1 MPRSLLITGGAGFI
15 AGNFSLYWT
24 KKYPNDKVII
34 LDSLTYA
41 SNLNTINE
49 LINSGKVIFVKGNI
63 NDQKLVLNIFENYK
77 INYVAHFAAESHVDR
92 SINMPSAFLES
103 NTVGTFNLL
112 EAFRSYW
119 SKKGSPHDWR
129 FLHVSTDEVF
139 GTLDSYSKPFDE
151 STSYDPRSPYSASKA
166 ASDHLVR
173 AWHNTFGI
181 PTLITNC
188 SNNYGPYQ
196 FPEKL
201 IPLTITNI
209 LRNKKIPI
217 YGDGTNI
224 RDWLYVEDHCKALDL
239 ILLEADPGETFCI
252 GGNNE
257 VENCDLV
264 NKICVLVDQNAKK
277 FDWNLTLE
285 NSSKLI
291 KFVDDRSGHDKRY
304 SINASKI
311 LNKLGWEP
319 SISLDVGL
327 YHTVIWYLENR
338 KWWEPLIQN
347 DY

>member
-15 AGNFSLYWT
+15 AGNFSLHWT

-49 LINSGKVIFVKGNI
+49 LINSGKVTFVKGNI
-63 NDQKLVLNIFENYK
+63 NDQELVLNLFEKYK
-77 INYVAHFAAESHVDR
+77 INFIAHFAAESHVDR

-103 NTVGTFNLL
+103 NTLGTFNLL

-119 SKKGSPHDWR
+119 SKNGSPHDWR

-139 GTLDSYSKPFDE
+139 GTLDTYSKPFDE
-151 STSYDPRSPYSASKA
+151 STPYDPRSPYSASKA

-181 PTLITNC
+181 PILITNC

-209 LRNKKIPI
+209 LRNKKIPL

-224 RDWLYVEDHCKALDL
+224 RDWLHVEDHCKALEL

-264 NKICVLVDQNAKK
+264 NKICDLVDQNAKK
-277 FDWNLTLE
+277 YDWNLTLE

-291 KFVDDRSGHDKRY
+291 NYVDDRSGHDKRY
-304 SINASKI
+304 SIDASKI
-311 LNKLGWEP
+311 LKKLGWEP
-319 SISLDVGL
+319 SICLDEGL

-338 KWWEPLIQN
+338 KWWEPLIQK
-347 DY
+347 